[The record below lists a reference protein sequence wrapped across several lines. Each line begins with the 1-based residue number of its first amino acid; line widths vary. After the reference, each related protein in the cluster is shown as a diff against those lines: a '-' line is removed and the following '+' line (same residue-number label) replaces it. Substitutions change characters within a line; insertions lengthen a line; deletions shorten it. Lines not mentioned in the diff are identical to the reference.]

1 MEIISKEE
9 FESATPFIKG
19 YLVYMF
25 GSRQDQPNIPEV
37 YKCENPYEQY
47 QYNQGERHAIL
58 LVQDMDES

>member
-1 MEIISKEE
+1 
-9 FESATPFIKG
+9 
-19 YLVYMF
+19 MF